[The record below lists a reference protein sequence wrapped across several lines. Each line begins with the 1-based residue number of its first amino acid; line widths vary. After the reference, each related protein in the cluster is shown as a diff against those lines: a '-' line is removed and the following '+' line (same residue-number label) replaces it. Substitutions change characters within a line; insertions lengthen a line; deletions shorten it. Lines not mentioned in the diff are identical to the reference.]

1 MTFLDDFAATQAS
14 LLANPFARALPQALY
29 IHVPFCHGTCAYCD
43 FYHVSPRKDRLYD
56 DFIPRYLQGIDLELE
71 RTQEI
76 LGRLWPQPQSK
87 APSRHPSQPQSQSKA
102 QPEPQSQA
110 LPQPQSQA
118 PSMTTLYLGGGTP
131 SLLRPQDLTQ
141 LLAAVQGVFSLAPS
155 CEITMEA
162 NPESL
167 DAQPDLAATMADL
180 GVNRV
185 SLGLQSEDD
194 AMLCLLHRR
203 HDRSMFEEALQ
214 ILQHAGFSNISID
227 LIYGLPDQTLA
238 SWERTLTYAASLPIT
253 HISLYSLVLAEDT
266 LLGTW
271 LKDPEKAD
279 RFPDYETNRAMLDLA
294 HEHLSEAGF
303 TFYEI
308 SSAAKDPAYFSRHN
322 QVYWRA
328 DPYFALGPG
337 ASAYWGGMRMKNPSH
352 FERWYQSLAAGA
364 WPAQVEETIDLEGA
378 KKEFMLLGLRLAE
391 GVSACR
397 YRTLFGS
404 DMEKDFGPALQEL
417 CAKGYLVREE
427 AKSWG
432 ETIFRGEAV
441 ALPTPE
447 GREETLSGEEVVYR
461 PTPESRKDPY
471 ELFMPFV

>member
-1 MTFLDDFAATQAS
+1 MTFLDDFAATQSS

-56 DFIPRYLQGIDLELE
+56 DFIPRYLQGIDLELQ

-76 LGRLWPQPQSK
+76 IGRLWPRAQSL
-87 APSRHPSQPQSQSKA
+87 A

-118 PSMTTLYLGGGTP
+118 HTQAQSQAHLQPHFQAQSLTTLYLGGGTP

-194 AMLCLLHRR
+194 AMLRLLHRR
-203 HDRSMFEEALQ
+203 HDRPMFEEALQ
-214 ILQHAGFSNISID
+214 IFQHAGFSNISID

-238 SWERTLTYAASLPIT
+238 GWERTLAYAATLPIT

-337 ASAYWGGMRMKNPSH
+337 ASAYWGGMRMRNPSH

-404 DMEKDFGPALQEL
+404 DMEKDFGPALKEL
-417 CAKGYLVREE
+417 CAKGYLTR
-427 AKSWG
+427 
-432 ETIFRGEAV
+432 
-441 ALPTPE
+441 
-447 GREETLSGEEVVYR
+447 EEVVYR

>member
-1 MTFLDDFAATQAS
+1 MTFLDEFAATQAS
-14 LLANPFARALPQALY
+14 LFTNPFARALPQALY
-29 IHVPFCHGTCAYCD
+29 VHVPFCHGTCAYCD
-43 FYHVSPRKDRLYD
+43 FYHVSPKKDRLYD
-56 DFIPRYLQGIDLELE
+56 DFIPRYLHGIDLELE

-76 LGRLWPQPQSK
+76 LGRLWPL
-87 APSRHPSQPQSQSKA
+87 AQSQA
-102 QPEPQSQA
+102 QPEPHSQAQAQHQSQA
-110 LPQPQSQA
+110 HFQA
-118 PSMTTLYLGGGTP
+118 QALTTLYLGGGTP
-131 SLLRPQDLTQ
+131 SLLRPEDLTQ
-141 LLAAVQGVFSLAPS
+141 LLTAVQGVFSLAPS

-194 AMLCLLHRR
+194 AMLRLLHRR
-203 HDRSMFEEALQ
+203 HDRPMFEEALQ
-214 ILQHAGFSNISID
+214 ILQHTGFSNISID

-238 SWERTLTYAASLPIT
+238 SWERTLAYASSLPIT

-271 LKDPEKAD
+271 LKDPDKAD

-294 HEHLSEAGF
+294 HERLSEAGF

-337 ASAYWGGMRMKNPSH
+337 ASAYWGGMRMRNPSH

-378 KKEFMLLGLRLAE
+378 KKEFMLLGLRLTE

-417 CAKGYLVREE
+417 RAKGYLIKEE
-427 AKSWG
+427 ARG
-432 ETIFRGEAV
+432 RGEV
-441 ALPTPE
+441 VDRFTPE
-447 GREETLSGEEVVYR
+447 GRGEALSEGEVVYR